1 MSALWKAEV
10 LTRQPEVVEVRVHQ
24 IHPDSGVFER
34 GKVFALRLIYDE
46 AFGYGPGLTREIRGP
61 LGEAISLEQTFD
73 AAFMAANADRFVRG
87 VEVRDV
93 SGPPLDLDAARA
105 QVDREVASTG
115 IGPGQPGW
123 DAAWEKAWRELWRDA
138 ARLPAATYRIE
149 VTEPRWLEH
158 LAPGQA
164 WESAAYA
171 D

>member
-10 LTRQPEVVEVRVHQ
+10 LTKQPHAVEVRVRQ
-24 IHPDSGVFER
+24 IHPDSGPFER
-34 GKVFALRLIYDE
+34 DKVFALRLIYDE
-46 AFGYGPGLTREIRGP
+46 AFDYGPGLARQIRGP

-73 AAFMAANADRFVRG
+73 AAHMAANVDRFIRT

-105 QVDREVASTG
+105 QVDREVASAG
-115 IGPGQPGW
+115 VAPGGPAWG
-123 DAAWEKAWRELWRDA
+123 AAWERAWGELWRDA
-138 ARLPAATYRIE
+138 ARLPSAIYRIE
-149 VTEPRWLEH
+149 VTDPRWLDH